1 MTIGDLFGWAF
12 LIVLCLFGGW
22 IAWQM
27 FLHPHR
33 EALPYLGRDL
43 AKAYLWHSRLT
54 DVSFFTYVVAFIPL
68 IRLLTAESLGLA
80 EREKHLQFFLLL
92 YSVSFMSYWAYYKFA
107 PYPRQLPT
115 NPVVRATGFST
126 SDFDTETDQSKE
138 SSQTAT
144 ILVVLFW
151 GAVLTFPFY
160 YVFIRN
166 ISLIVSD
173 PYSLLSRLLLA
184 LSASL
189 LVSIEASPWRLVIGE
204 DGVNINGRFMA
215 WERFGHWLWNPIP
228 KQESELLLVNPTM
241 SRLWRIP
248 LDAQYR
254 TAVEDALEQR
264 LGRPHLPH
272 LENE

>member
-1 MTIGDLFGWAF
+1 MITGDLFGWAF

-27 FLHPHR
+27 FLHPYR

-54 DVSFFTYVVAFIPL
+54 DLPFKNSILILIPL
-68 IRLLTAESLGLA
+68 SRRWFAELFGLA
-80 EREKHLQFFLLL
+80 EGEEQLRFILLL
-92 YSVSFMSYWAYYKFA
+92 YSVTFMSYWAYYKFA
-107 PYPRQLPT
+107 PYPRQMPT

-126 SDFDTETDQSKE
+126 SDFDTETDQAEE
-138 SSQTAT
+138 SSKTVD
-144 ILVVLFW
+144 ILVALFVS
-151 GAVLTFPFY
+151 ALLLFPFY

-189 LVSIEASPWRLVIGE
+189 LVSIEGSPWRLVIGE

-248 LDAQYR
+248 LGVQYR